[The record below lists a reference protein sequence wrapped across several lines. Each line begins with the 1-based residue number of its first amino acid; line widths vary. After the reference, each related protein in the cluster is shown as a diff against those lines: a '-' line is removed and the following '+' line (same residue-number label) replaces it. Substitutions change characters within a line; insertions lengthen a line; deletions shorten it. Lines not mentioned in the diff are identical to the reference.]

1 MKKYLDVLFDGR
13 VKEYGAYQLR
23 KTYGKTLMLST
34 LFGCLFF
41 VLLSMTPF
49 VMKEKPVEVNDVVLV
64 AEYIIKPV
72 EKEVKEVIGI
82 QCL

>member
-23 KTYGKTLMLST
+23 KTYGKTLMMST
-34 LFGCLFF
+34 LFGCLFI

-49 VMKEKPVEVNDVVLV
+49 IMKKEDVKVDNIVLV

-72 EKEVKEVIGI
+72 
-82 QCL
+82 

>member
-23 KTYGKTLMLST
+23 KTYGKTLMMST

-49 VMKEKPVEVNDVVLV
+49 VMKKEDVKVDDIVLV

-72 EKEVKEVIGI
+72 EKEVKEVV
-82 QCL
+82 

>member
-23 KTYGKTLMLST
+23 KTYGNRLMMST

-49 VMKEKPVEVNDVVLV
+49 IMKKENVNVDDIVLV
-64 AEYIIKPV
+64 SEYVIKPL
-72 EKEVKEVIGI
+72 EK
-82 QCL
+82 